1 MIILYKIK
9 QNDDYKFYK
18 EDLLSSNDIKKALN
32 IAMDRISEVL
42 DNRGIY

>member
-1 MIILYKIK
+1 MIILQKIK

-18 EDLLSSNDIKKALN
+18 ENLLSSNGIN
-32 IAMDRISEVL
+32 TAMDRISEVL